1 MYSNPEGSSAAA
13 DEDEADVLLVPGSA
27 TTPSD
32 SSEVADEADTSADA
46 TGDEDEDVSANS
58 LDDDALEVF
67 ASSNEEDEADELL
80 ADEPEEVFATGTV
93 SEPDNDAVPLPTEHP
108 IRLPKAANSAIIRIA
123 VGTPFFNLSAFII

>member
-32 SSEVADEADTSADA
+32 SSEVADEADTSAGA

-58 LDDDALEVF
+58 LDADALEVF
-67 ASSNEEDEADELL
+67 ASSNEEDEA
-80 ADEPEEVFATGTV
+80 EEVFASGTV

-108 IRLPKAANSAIIRIA
+108 IRLPEAANSAIIRIA